1 MDGIIDSI
9 SEWLK
14 EMLVEGT
21 VSNLTGLF
29 DSVNDEVADIAAQ
42 VGQTPAAWNG
52 SIYNMIRNL
61 SVNVIVPIAGLIL
74 AFVMTLEFI
83 QMIIDRNNLH
93 DFDISNIYK
102 WMFKTACAVLIV
114 TNTWN
119 IVMAVFDISQS
130 IVNDASGVIVGSTA
144 LDFDTLIPDLESRLE
159 ALELG
164 ELLGLWIQSFLVG
177 FCMKALSICIFIITF
192 GRMIEIYLVTSVAPI
207 PMATMMNRESG
218 HMGQNYLKSL
228 GALGLQAFLII
239 ICVAIYAALVHTI
252 SVTSDI
258 SAALWTCMGYTV
270 LLCFSLFKTGSLA
283 KSIISAH

>member
-130 IVNDASGVIVGSTA
+130 IVSDASGIMVSDAT
-144 LDFDTLIPDLESRLE
+144 LNFESLIPDLESRLE
-159 ALELG
+159 AMELG
-164 ELLGLWIQSFLVG
+164 ELFGIWMQSFLVG
-177 FCMKALSICIFIITF
+177 ICMHVLTICIFLISF
-192 GRMIEIYLVTSVAPI
+192 GRMIEIYVVTSVAPI
-207 PMATMMNRESG
+207 PMATMMNREST

-239 ICVAIYAALVHTI
+239 ICVAIYAALVQNI
-252 SVTSDI
+252 AVTSDI
-258 SAALWTCMGYTV
+258 SYAIWTCMGYTV
-270 LLCFSLFKTGSLA
+270 LLCFSLFKTGSLSKA
-283 KSIISAH
+283 LLGAH

>member
-1 MDGIIDSI
+1 
-9 SEWLK
+9 
-14 EMLVEGT
+14 MLVDGT

-29 DSVNDEVADIAAQ
+29 DSVNEEVSDIAVQ
-42 VGQTPAAWNG
+42 VGQTPAAWTG
-52 SIYNMIRNL
+52 SIYSMVRNL
-61 SVNVIVPIAGLIL
+61 SVNVIVPVAGLIL

-83 QMIIDRNNLH
+83 QMIIDRNNFH

-102 WMFKTACAVLIV
+102 WMFKTACATLIV

-119 IVMAVFDISQS
+119 IVMAVFDVSQS
-130 IVNDASGVIVGSTA
+130 IVNDASGIIVGSTT
-144 LDFDTLIPDLESRLE
+144 LDFDTLIPDLQSRLE

-192 GRMIEIYLVTSVAPI
+192 GRMIEIYLATSVAPI

-239 ICVAIYAALVHTI
+239 ICVAIYAALVRNIT
-252 SVTSDI
+252 VTADI
-258 SAALWTCMGYTV
+258 SAAIWTCMGYTV

-283 KSIISAH
+283 KGILGAH

>member
-1 MDGIIDSI
+1 M
-9 SEWLK
+9 
-14 EMLVEGT
+14 
-21 VSNLTGLF
+21 SNLTGLF
-29 DSVNDEVADIAAQ
+29 DSINEEVEDIAAQ
-42 VGQTPAAWNG
+42 VGQTPAGWI
-52 SIYNMIRNL
+52 SIYSMVHTL
-61 SVNVIVPIAGLIL
+61 SENVIVPIAGLIL

-83 QMIIDRNNLH
+83 QMIIERNNFH
-93 DFDISNIYK
+93 DFDLSNIYK

-119 IVMAVFDISQS
+119 IVMAVFDVSQN
-130 IVNDASGVIVGSTA
+130 IVNDASGIIVGSTT
-144 LDFDTLIPDLESRLE
+144 LDFDTLIPDLQTRLE
-159 ALELG
+159 VLEFG

-239 ICVAIYAALVHTI
+239 ICVAIYAALVQNI
-252 SVTSDI
+252 SVTGDI
-258 SAALWTCMGYTV
+258 SYA
-270 LLCFSLFKTGSLA
+270 
-283 KSIISAH
+283 I

>member
-1 MDGIIDSI
+1 MDGIMESI

-14 EMLVEGT
+14 EMLVTGT
-21 VSNLTGLF
+21 MSNLTGLF
-29 DSVNDEVADIAAQ
+29 DSVNEEVSDIAVQ

-52 SIYNMIRNL
+52 SIYSMIRNL

-83 QMIIDRNNLH
+83 QMIIDRNNFH

-102 WMFKTACAVLIV
+102 WMFKTACATLIV

-119 IVMAVFDISQS
+119 IVMAVFDVSQS
-130 IVNDASGVIVGSTA
+130 IVNDASGIIVGSTT
-144 LDFDTLIPDLESRLE
+144 LDFDTLIPDLQSRLE

-239 ICVAIYAALVHTI
+239 ICVAIYAALVRNIT
-252 SVTSDI
+252 VTADI
-258 SAALWTCMGYTV
+258 SAAIWTCMGYTV

-283 KSIISAH
+283 KGILGSH